1 MPMLKSAAANVLV
14 RLSRKA
20 DAEHNYALADHYD
33 FLREALRLAGSPTHI
48 SDDDFNKLWHT
59 DKVQPMHMQDL
70 SAPNSVPRDENGK
83 PLPGLKTP
91 EGFLAQSDMQ
101 SHVHKEMTEMN
112 KRLKAKPQAHPL
124 GNSAAPAPQAPE
136 LTETQLKQVRFRPSP
151 MQVPMSA
158 TASSRR

>member
-48 SDDDFNKLWHT
+48 SDDDFNNLWHT

-112 KRLKAKPQAHPL
+112 KRLKAKPQPL
-124 GNSAAPAPQAPE
+124 GNSAAAAPQAPE